1 MRTLCP
7 WNGLRCECRF
17 FPWLTREGIV
27 PRSCEVYMPDELLGH
42 RKVSDAGKIRYRVYL
57 AELEENRK
65 RDRKSR

>member
-1 MRTLCP
+1 
-7 WNGLRCECRF
+7 
-17 FPWLTREGIV
+17 V

-65 RDRKSR
+65 RDRKSRL